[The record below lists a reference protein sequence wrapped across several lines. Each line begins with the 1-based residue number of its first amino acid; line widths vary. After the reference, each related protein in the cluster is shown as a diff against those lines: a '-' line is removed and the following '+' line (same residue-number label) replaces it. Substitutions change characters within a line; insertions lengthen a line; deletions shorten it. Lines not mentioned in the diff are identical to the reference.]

1 MFMNWLS
8 IALIF
13 QIFVLVNPISSVPA
27 LLRAYGKKFDVRK
40 IAIYSV
46 FIAFIVA
53 VIINF
58 VGPSLFNLF
67 GITLDSFRIA
77 GGILLLLLGIQTVWT
92 PEKDETSG
100 NGKIDSLISI
110 IATPLLTGPATISFI
125 TLKAFELGS
134 FVMLP
139 NIVLAFILVGI
150 VFFLFALAIP
160 RVNTKVIDIISKI
173 FALFLMGMAVELIIA
188 GIKGIFGL

>member
-1 MFMNWLS
+1 MNWLS

-27 LLRAYGKKFDVRK
+27 LLRAYSKKFDVKK

-53 VIINF
+53 VVINF

-67 GITLDSFRIA
+67 GITLNSFRIA

-92 PEKDETSG
+92 TDKDETSG
-100 NGKIDSLISI
+100 SGKIDSLISI

-134 FVMLP
+134 FAMLP
-139 NIVLAFILVGI
+139 NIILAFSLVGI

-160 RVNTKVIDIISKI
+160 RVNAKVIDIISKI

-188 GIKGIFGL
+188 GIKGTFGL